1 MQRNTSLLIVLG
13 GLLALPALVPMGS
26 SKSCPSG
33 FCTLVYAQGGPNQPD
48 MQTIHKLFA
57 DNKKLTRTVKN
68 IPGGIEALT
77 EASDPATVALLQE
90 HVAAMK
96 VRLENKQPMRMWDP
110 LFAVLF
116 QNAEKVKMTVENT
129 KTGVKITETSSD
141 AYVVKLLQEHAKA
154 VSGFVK
160 DGMAGMH
167 VSHPAPPKGKT
178 AVPSAKT
185 KESAFVGKGDGK
197 TTCPVTGE
205 PVDAAQL
212 VTWKGKTVKFCC
224 VSCVA
229 AFKKAPEKFLKK

>member
-1 MQRNTSLLIVLG
+1 MQRNTSLLLLLG
-13 GLLALPALVPMGS
+13 GLLALPTLVPAGG

-33 FCTLVYAQGGPNQPD
+33 MCTLVYAQTGPNQPD

-57 DNKKLTRTVKN
+57 DNKKLKRTVKT
-68 IPGGIEALT
+68 IPGGVEALT
-77 EASDPATVALLQE
+77 EASDSKTALLLQE

-96 VRLENKQPMRMWDP
+96 VRLETKQPMRAWDP

-116 QNAEKVKMTVENT
+116 QNADKVKMSVENT
-129 KTGVKITETSSD
+129 KQGVKITSTSDD

-167 VSHPAPPKGKT
+167 VSHPAPGASTK
-178 AVPSAKT
+178 AK
-185 KESAFVGKGDGK
+185 EPAFVGKGDGVK
-197 TTCPVTGE
+197 TCPVTGE
-205 PVDAAQL
+205 PVDATQA
-212 VTWKGKTVKFCC
+212 VAWKGKTVKFCC
-224 VSCVA
+224 PSCVA

>member
-1 MQRNTSLLIVLG
+1 MRPYSLLLMITG
-13 GLLALPALVPMGS
+13 GLLALSTLTPSGS
-26 SKSCPSG
+26 PSCSTG

-57 DNKKLTRTVKN
+57 DNKKLKRTVKN

-77 EASDPATVALLQE
+77 EASDPKTVALLQE

-96 VRLENKQPMRMWDP
+96 VRLVKKQPMRMWDP

-116 QNAEKVKMTVENT
+116 QNADKVKMTVENT
-129 KTGVKITETSSD
+129 KTGVKITETSED

-167 VSHPAPPKGKT
+167 ISHPAPPKEKT
-178 AVPSAKT
+178 AAPIVKAKEPAKPPRSFSTAKT
-185 KESAFVGKGDGK
+185 PRDYLPFGGSSFTSALPRASP
-197 TTCPVTGE
+197 T
-205 PVDAAQL
+205 
-212 VTWKGKTVKFCC
+212 
-224 VSCVA
+224 SR
-229 AFKKAPEKFLKK
+229 

>member
-1 MQRNTSLLIVLG
+1 MQHYARLLLASA
-13 GLLALPALVPMGS
+13 GLLALSALVPGGS
-26 SKSCPSG
+26 SSCATG
-33 FCTLVYAQGGPNQPD
+33 FCTPVYAQGGPNQPD

-57 DNKKLTRTVKN
+57 ENKKIKRTVKN

-77 EASDPATVALLQE
+77 EASDPKTVKLLQE

-116 QNAEKVKMTVENT
+116 QHAEKVKMTITNT
-129 KTGVKITETSSD
+129 KAGVKIVETSDD
-141 AYVVKLLQEHAKA
+141 AYVVQLLQEHAKA
-154 VSGFVK
+154 ISGFVK

-178 AVPSAKT
+178 TASAKT
-185 KESAFVGKGDGK
+185 KEPAFVGKGDGEK
-197 TTCPVTGE
+197 TCPVTGE
-205 PVDAAQL
+205 PVDAAQF

-224 VSCVA
+224 VSCKA
-229 AFKKAPEKFLKK
+229 AFEKAPEKFLKK